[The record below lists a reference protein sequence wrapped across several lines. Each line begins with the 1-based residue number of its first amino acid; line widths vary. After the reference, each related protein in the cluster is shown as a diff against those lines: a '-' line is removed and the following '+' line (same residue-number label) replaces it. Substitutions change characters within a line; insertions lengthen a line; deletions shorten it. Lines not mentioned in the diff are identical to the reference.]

1 MPLWCSRLRPQK
13 KRLSITKIMGK
24 NISEGH
30 RFHQSLA
37 YSLPILGFSFLIG
50 PITILQGV
58 YAKYFGLSLTVIAS
72 IVFISRLFDAVSDPL
87 IGYLSDR
94 YQQRTGSRKAFIF
107 TGGLLFILSSYFLY
121 VPLGYV
127 PSGVGDIGSSSSVSA
142 SYFLVF
148 FLAFYL
154 SWTLFEIP
162 HLAWGAEISSTTE
175 ERNKLYSLRAL
186 MTYIGTALFFVVPLL
201 PFFETSEFTP
211 KTLFWSV
218 ILGAILTLP
227 LLFYCAKNVADGTSL
242 SPRPET
248 PSSNNKGSRALWRM
262 VLGNRPFLLF
272 LGAFFF
278 AGAGAGMWVGVSFIF
293 IDVYL
298 GLGEKLSVAYL
309 LSIGISIL
317 AVGLWYGVAKKAGK
331 SIAWGLGMLLVLLG
345 DLGTGYVT
353 PGESGWFPLLLCM
366 ALIYVGMTAT
376 VTLAPSLL
384 SDIIDYGTWKF
395 GQDYAASY
403 FSIYTLVF
411 KANIGVGTALGLAV
425 AGIYGF
431 DPASAIQS
439 DQAIF
444 GLRLSIAWLP
454 ALMTLIAIGFI
465 VLTPINVR
473 RHNILRRALDRRTD
487 QPLRKTQQQS
497 QVLNKQPNGL
507 GQLTVSH

>member
-1 MPLWCSRLRPQK
+1 MSIVKTMSK
-13 KRLSITKIMGK
+13 KT
-24 NISEGH
+24 SESQ
-30 RFHQSLA
+30 RFYQSLA

-50 PITILQGV
+50 PINILQGI

-72 IVFISRLFDAVSDPL
+72 VIFIARLFDAVSDPL

-121 VPLGYV
+121 VPLGYT
-127 PSGVGDIGSSSSVSA
+127 PSEVGGVDSSSSVSA
-142 SYFLVF
+142 AYFLVC

-162 HLAWGAEISSTTE
+162 HLAWGSEISSTTA

-186 MTYIGTALFFVVPLL
+186 MVYVGTALFFVVPLL

-211 KTLFWSV
+211 QTLFWSV
-218 ILGAILTLP
+218 MLGAILTLP
-227 LLFYCAKNVADGTSL
+227 LLFYCVKNVADGTPL
-242 SPRPET
+242 ADRPKT
-248 PSSNNKGSRALWRM
+248 PNSSNKGERTIWRM
-262 VLGNRPFLLF
+262 VLGSRPFLLF
-272 LGAFFF
+272 LGAFFL
-278 AGAGAGMWVGVSFIF
+278 AGAGAGMWMGVSFIF

-298 GLGEKLSVAYL
+298 NLGEKLSVAYL
-309 LSIGISIL
+309 LSIGISVL
-317 AVGLWYGVAKKAGK
+317 AVGLWYGIANKAGK
-331 SIAWGLGMLLVLLG
+331 SIAWGLGMLLVALG
-345 DLGTGYVT
+345 YIGTGYVA
-353 PGESGWFPLLLCM
+353 PGESGWLPLLLCM
-366 ALIYVGMTAT
+366 VLIYGGMTAT

-425 AGIYGF
+425 AGMYGF

-439 DQAIF
+439 KEALF

-454 ALMTLIAIGFI
+454 ALMTVIAIGFI
-465 VLTPINVR
+465 VLTPINTR
-473 RHNILRRALDRRTD
+473 RHNILRRALQRRA
-487 QPLRKTQQQS
+487 QQRSRKTQQQS
-497 QVLNKQPNGL
+497 QVLNKQPSGL
-507 GQLTVSH
+507 GQLTVSD